1 MPAGDGVGVTPITT
15 AGDGAAIIRTTIGEE
30 EVLTTDITTEIR
42 FTEDPGP
49 DRAAPSRPSREA
61 RDGRDTAGAAPRPT
75 ARREVRRP
83 ASARRAAQAIAGDP
97 PVRELPAAS
106 RQAIP
111 RGAAAPLTVG
121 EAVARRSANSQGG
134 YMPGG
139 GSSGSYRRGSTIG
152 GSSGISS
159 GSSYNRG
166 GGSFGGGGYSGG
178 GGRSTGGSSGGGGG
192 YRR

>member
-111 RGAAAPLTVG
+111 RGTAAPRTVG
-121 EAVARRSANSQGG
+121 EAAARRSATVKAAIC
-134 YMPGG
+134 
-139 GSSGSYRRGSTIG
+139 RAAAHREATAAAA
-152 GSSGISS
+152 
-159 GSSYNRG
+159 R
-166 GGSFGGGGYSGG
+166 
-178 GGRSTGGSSGGGGG
+178 
-192 YRR
+192 